1 MFVTITVKFD
11 KQAKKYNT
19 IVINT
24 DNINYVGN
32 GEIMLNKGAVY
43 VDEKDE
49 KLLCKLLLSDDN
61 NTNEDTKK
69 GQTFYDNLKNM
80 LHKRFKK
87 KS

>member
-1 MFVTITVKFD
+1 MFVAITVKFD

-49 KLLCKLLLSDDN
+49 ILLSKLLLSNDN

-69 GQTFYDNLKNM
+69 GQTFYNKLKNM
-80 LHKRFKK
+80 LYNRLKK
-87 KS
+87 